1 MNQTLYHPGQSLARP
16 VVSAI
21 LLSAAM
27 GLGAHAC
34 GGAARP
40 ARSAA
45 PAAGVPASEVTAA
58 TEAGAPA
65 LPPLRHS
72 DMLLMPRP
80 VTSFGAAVHDGWLYV
95 LGGYAGRPHQYDR
108 EGQSGALQRIRV
120 DGDTSGDTWED
131 LPGVEPLQSVVLV
144 AHRDFLVRVGGMRA
158 TNAPG
163 EPEHLVSI
171 AEVARYRPGDA
182 RWESLPPLPDSRS
195 SHDAVV
201 LDGTLYVL
209 GGWRLEGGSERASWP
224 RDGLALRL
232 DELGDDVRGAR
243 WQSFPAP
250 FQRRGLAVAAAAGRV
265 VAIGGMDPGG
275 EMSRQVDIYDPET
288 GAWTRGPDYPT
299 PAFGVAAM
307 AVGERVYASA
317 MDGTVYSLGPR
328 EQRWQAVTT
337 LAFPRYFHR
346 LQPAGGDLLAIGG
359 MLAVPESG
367 KAGGRVRAIERLPL
381 AGTGAPSVA
390 RFTLDAPGPAKNRQ
404 GVFLRGSA
412 LYAFGG
418 NRSLEQHD
426 FAPDSFLAEA
436 HQLHL
441 GSLTWAPMARFPVR
455 RQTMQTLV
463 GPGGDAG
470 IAVGGF
476 GHDGK
481 VARTFAETFVY
492 DFEKDAWQARPGTLP
507 APRSQF
513 GLVQYQGQLWVF
525 GGLDYDPS
533 RRGAPEGK
541 RDEFRHPLEVLK
553 APLADAGAGFQNA
566 GLTLPQP
573 RRAFGGALLGDR
585 YYLVGG
591 MRESFQLVTGC
602 DVYDFATR
610 RWTTIPAPRRT
621 RISPQLVALGGKL
634 YLAGGVSS
642 RDGGEATPDPSI
654 EVFDPKTRRW
664 SVLVEELPIVTNHV
678 RMFPYGDR
686 LLLYSAHSP
695 EDEVHVLLVHPGSR
709 AGAGARRL
717 AGRVR

>member
-1 MNQTLYHPGQSLARP
+1 MNHTLYQPGQSLAGP

-21 LLSAAM
+21 LLSVVM
-27 GLGAHAC
+27 GLGVHAC
-34 GGAARP
+34 GGAARTDP
-40 ARSAA
+40 AAA
-45 PAAGVPASEVTAA
+45 PAPSAPALEVGEAGK
-58 TEAGAPA
+58 AGAPA

-80 VTSFGAAVHDGWLYV
+80 VTSFGATVHDGWLYV

-120 DGDTSGDTWED
+120 AGDAGGDAWED
-131 LPGVEPLQSVVLV
+131 LPGVEPLQSVALV

-163 EPEHLVSI
+163 EPEHLVST
-171 AEVARYRPGDA
+171 AEVARHRPGDA
-182 RWESLPPLPDSRS
+182 RWEPLPPLPDSRS

-209 GGWRLEGGSERASWP
+209 GGWRLEGGSEGASWP
-224 RDGLALRL
+224 RDGVALRL
-232 DELGDDVRGAR
+232 DELGNDPRGAR
-243 WQSFPAP
+243 WRSFPAP

-265 VAIGGMDPGG
+265 VAIGGMDPEG
-275 EMSRQVDIYDPET
+275 EMSRQVDVYDPET
-288 GAWTRGPDYPT
+288 GAWTRGPDYPA
-299 PAFGVAAM
+299 PAFGVAAT
-307 AVGERVYASA
+307 AVGDRIYASA
-317 MDGTVYSLGPR
+317 MDGAVYSLGPR
-328 EQRWQAVTT
+328 EERWQAVTT

-346 LQPAGGDLLAIGG
+346 LQATGGDLLAIGG
-359 MLAVPESG
+359 MLAVRQ
-367 KAGGRVRAIERLPL
+367 GGRVRAIERVTL

-404 GVFLRGSA
+404 GVFLRDHV
-412 LYAFGG
+412 LHVFGG

-426 FAPDSFLAEA
+426 FAPDSFLTEA
-436 HQLHL
+436 HELRL

-455 RQTMQTLV
+455 RQTMQTIV
-463 GPGGDAG
+463 GPEADVG

-492 DFEKDAWQARPGTLP
+492 DFEEDAWQARPGTLP

-513 GLVQYQGQLWVF
+513 GLVQHQGQLWVF
-525 GGLDYDPS
+525 GGLDYDPNRS
-533 RRGAPEGK
+533 SSIEGRG
-541 RDEFRHPLEVLK
+541 DELRHPLEVLK

-566 GLTLPQP
+566 GIALPQP

-591 MRESFQLVTGC
+591 MRENFQLVTSC

-610 RWTTIPAPRRT
+610 RWTTIPAPRHA

-642 RDGGEATPDPSI
+642 RDGGDASPDPSI
-654 EVFDPKTRRW
+654 EVFDPKTGRW
-664 SVLVEELPIVTNHV
+664 SVLVEELPIVTNHM

-695 EDEVHVLLVHPGSR
+695 EDEVHVLLVHPGSG
-709 AGAGARRL
+709 AGAGAGPGR
-717 AGRVR
+717 ATERVR